1 MLYTIEYFSEQAEQF
16 VLDLPSSLK
25 ARYLRLAD
33 LLIEFGP
40 NLGMPRTKA
49 LSGGLFEL
57 RLKGKEGIAR
67 VFYCTLSGQ
76 RIVILHGFVKK
87 TQKTP
92 KKELLIAQRRFAVV
106 KENESR

>member
-49 LSGGLFEL
+49 LSGSLFEL

-92 KKELLIAQRRFAVV
+92 KKELLIAQRRFAIV